1 MLRMQLLMQ
10 EKATKKK
17 FIEVE
22 PECVYPQE
30 NYLKQ
35 QVPKLKK
42 HYDPPPHIVHRIVR
56 SDETPYQR
64 RSRAAASGH

>member
-17 FIEVE
+17 FIEIT
-22 PECVYPQE
+22 PEHVYTQE
-30 NYLKQ
+30 NYLEKE
-35 QVPKLKK
+35 VPKLRRR
-42 HYDPPPHIVHRIVR
+42 YDPPPHIVHRIIR

-64 RSRAAASGH
+64 RSRAAAGGH